1 MILSTEPDDSLRDG
15 KTALIIATEI
25 AEETQYQNYSTLD
38 TLAAALAEN
47 EKYDQAIIT
56 IKKAISI
63 AQSTG
68 KTTVTS
74 SLINKLETYK
84 SGKPFRKDNL

>member
-38 TLAAALAEN
+38 TLAAALAG
-47 EKYDQAIIT
+47 DHVMSCDAMVIPPQL
-56 IKKAISI
+56 
-63 AQSTG
+63 
-68 KTTVTS
+68 
-74 SLINKLETYK
+74 SLQHL
-84 SGKPFRKDNL
+84 L